1 MKKIEIVPRI
11 RIDGKYYTFDQLPK
25 EKVDEIIEQR
35 VDLAMAGI
43 NYERCVNGTVC
54 KNGKNV

>member
-43 NYERCVNGTVC
+43 NYERWLVPSKGELPP
-54 KNGKNV
+54 K